1 MKKENKIII
10 LGKPYKIIY
19 VDKPSDVDVQG
30 VQSLLGQVDFWT
42 KTIRIF
48 DDNTKSEE
56 DLFEVLI
63 HEIIHALIND
73 LHIYAL
79 IDKDGSHKEDS
90 VDLLSTGLADTLIR
104 NNLVNIEKIDIES
117 FIKEDIK
124 ENLQK
129 KIEEGVKKGHFNT
142 GTEIKPPKDII
153 TKGEN
158 S

>member
-79 IDKDGSHKEDS
+79 IDKDGGHKEDPI
-90 VDLLSTGLADTLIR
+90 DLLSTGLADTFIR

-117 FIKEDIK
+117 FIKKDIK
-124 ENLQK
+124 KSYDENK
-129 KIEEGVKKGHFNT
+129 EKRIKEEVYVTGVGIKNPKGT
-142 GTEIKPPKDII
+142 IKRED
-153 TKGEN
+153 N
-158 S
+158 